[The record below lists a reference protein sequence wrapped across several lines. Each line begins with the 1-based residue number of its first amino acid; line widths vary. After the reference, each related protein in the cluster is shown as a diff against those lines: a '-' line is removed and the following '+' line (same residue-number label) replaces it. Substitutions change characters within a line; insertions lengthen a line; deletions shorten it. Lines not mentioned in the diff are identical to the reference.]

1 MGRVMANLKDLVEEF
16 KVRTV
21 YWAIC
26 IFAISYF
33 LSHTSKSMWTNI
45 PMSALILSAVRYLS
59 YEVELRWKVQPVC
72 HQTHLAQLE
81 KKQLSLDDSCLSSAP
96 AIPRWRRKIDSPP
109 VEAAFDELISKI
121 LQDFVVDLWYSS
133 VTPDKE
139 APELIHAIILDALG
153 EISERIKE
161 INLVDLLTR
170 DMVDV
175 IGKHLDLFRKIQA
188 EIGVDDMGILSSE
201 ERDARLKCQLM
212 ASKELHPALV
222 SPECE
227 HKVLQHIIGGV
238 LAVVLKPQESQCPLA
253 RCFSR
258 EFLTCLVI
266 QPVMNFA
273 SPEYVNELI
282 EYIFLSSKDNKGG
295 QVGSDGSS
303 NINVTVNGPSVP
315 VGNTYAGPESKI
327 TTISNRPADIKSS
340 KTDGIMSLE
349 TSVRSHPNKPLEDTV
364 HYFHSQPADWANILD
379 AGANGRSEVLVSAN
393 LENMWNKG
401 KVCRKNGSN
410 LIKEGALSSGPE
422 ITTSKIS
429 NTYRHT
435 GNSLKGILDL
445 NEQAAVVEDKYMV
458 HIMQGSDDFSR
469 PVLERDKAAHNSEG
483 LISETSTKG
492 SNLGDGCEGNTMKPV
507 KSSNSLLKRSIC
519 TPDTDTVIMCGET
532 IGMKELYSPKLH
544 RRDTEPS
551 GAFITFGERD
561 LYAPKIKCRVV
572 GASFEK
578 AGSKPFVVY
587 SISVTDEDNKTWFV
601 KRRYRNFERLHRHL
615 KDVPN
620 YSLHLPPKNFLS
632 SGIDDHFI
640 HQRCVLLD
648 KYLQDLLSIANVA
661 EQHEVWDF
669 LSFSSKNYSYGK
681 STSVMKTLAVNVDDA
696 MDDIV
701 RQFKS
706 VSDDLRRRVVGSSSS
721 SSTSLAE
728 KSSAITWKEEI
739 NMHRSIDTNVKIA
752 HGQSACGPSDKD
764 HSATNTWHLNNE
776 VNSGIFSPRVVNH
789 MEESIKLDF
798 PKNQPADNKTSVVTD
813 LLQDLD
819 RIPPEWIPQ
828 NASLPLLNLVDK
840 IFLLNQHGW
849 LRRQVF
855 WISKQLLQLIMD
867 DAIDDWILR
876 QINSLRNEEVIAQ
889 TIHSIQ
895 DVLWPNGTFF
905 KTLESYDQAK
915 VGVQTSSRAFGVGIS
930 KSSSFDARSEAARRA
945 SFVKKIILGSAPASL
960 VSLIGYKQYHRCAED
975 IYYFLQSSIFLKQ
988 LAYAMLESVLLSLFP
1003 ELQDITSK
1011 NIHKKTHTS
1020 S

>member
-273 SPEYVNELI
+273 SPEHQY
-282 EYIFLSSKDNKGG
+282 
-295 QVGSDGSS
+295 
-303 NINVTVNGPSVP
+303 
-315 VGNTYAGPESKI
+315 
-327 TTISNRPADIKSS
+327 
-340 KTDGIMSLE
+340 
-349 TSVRSHPNKPLEDTV
+349 
-364 HYFHSQPADWANILD
+364 
-379 AGANGRSEVLVSAN
+379 
-393 LENMWNKG
+393 
-401 KVCRKNGSN
+401 
-410 LIKEGALSSGPE
+410 
-422 ITTSKIS
+422 
-429 NTYRHT
+429 
-435 GNSLKGILDL
+435 LDL
-445 NEQAAVVEDKYMV
+445 V
-458 HIMQGSDDFSR
+458 R

-721 SSTSLAE
+721 SITSLAE

-739 NMHRSIDTNVKIA
+739 NMHRSIDTNVKTA

-764 HSATNTWHLNNE
+764 HHSATNTWHLNNE
-776 VNSGIFSPRVVNH
+776 VNSGIFSPRVGNH
-789 MEESIKLDF
+789 MEESIKSDF

-876 QINSLRNEEVIAQ
+876 QINSLRNEEVITQ

-930 KSSSFDARSEAARRA
+930 KSSSFDARSEAAA
-945 SFVKKIILGSAPASL
+945 
-960 VSLIGYKQYHRCAED
+960 
-975 IYYFLQSSIFLKQ
+975 
-988 LAYAMLESVLLSLFP
+988 
-1003 ELQDITSK
+1003 
-1011 NIHKKTHTS
+1011 
-1020 S
+1020 

>member
-72 HQTHLAQLE
+72 HQTHLSHLE

-109 VEAAFDELISKI
+109 VEAVFDELISKI
-121 LQDFVVDLWYSS
+121 LQDFVVDLW
-133 VTPDKE
+133 
-139 APELIHAIILDALG
+139 
-153 EISERIKE
+153 
-161 INLVDLLTR
+161 

-273 SPEYVNELI
+273 SPD
-282 EYIFLSSKDNKGG
+282 SKDNKGG

-327 TTISNRPADIKSS
+327 TTIFNRPADIKSS

-379 AGANGRSEVLVSAN
+379 AGANGRSEVVVSAN

-410 LIKEGALSSGPE
+410 LIKEGALSGPE

-519 TPDTDTVIMCGET
+519 TPDTDTVIMCGEA

-544 RRDTEPS
+544 RPNTEPS

-601 KRRYRNFERLHRHL
+601 KRRRALLIF
-615 KDVPN
+615 
-620 YSLHLPPKNFLS
+620 SFL
-632 SGIDDHFI
+632 
-640 HQRCVLLD
+640 
-648 KYLQDLLSIANVA
+648 
-661 EQHEVWDF
+661 F
-669 LSFSSKNYSYGK
+669 LKNYSYGK

-721 SSTSLAE
+721 SITSLAE

-739 NMHRSIDTNVKIA
+739 NMHRSIDTNVKTA

-764 HSATNTWHLNNE
+764 HHSATNTWHLNNE
-776 VNSGIFSPRVVNH
+776 VNSGIFSPRVGNH
-789 MEESIKLDF
+789 MEESIKSDF

-867 DAIDDWILR
+867 DAIDAWILR

-988 LAYAMLESVLLSLFP
+988 LAYAVLESVLLSLFP
-1003 ELQDITSK
+1003 ELQDILE